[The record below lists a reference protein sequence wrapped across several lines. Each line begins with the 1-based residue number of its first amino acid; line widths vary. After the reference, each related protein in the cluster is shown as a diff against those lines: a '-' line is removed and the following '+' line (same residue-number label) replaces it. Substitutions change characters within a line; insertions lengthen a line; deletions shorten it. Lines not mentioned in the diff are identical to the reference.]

1 MCRKIEKILTIA
13 VVQFRFLAMYAS
25 ARGVT
30 LGVDEGGE
38 PDVPDTDTTELFRPG
53 VCAAEPS

>member
-1 MCRKIEKILTIA
+1 
-13 VVQFRFLAMYAS
+13 MYAS

-30 LGVDEGGE
+30 LGGDEGGE
-38 PDVPDTDTTELFRPG
+38 TPDVPDTDTTELFKPG